1 MNINVNHLLYLRYA
15 RFVVFLFI
23 FLNLLWLN
31 FLVYKSKIYES
42 PQISVQTKEVSDN
55 NNGEI
60 SEELSKEVSKIY
72 EAIREATTSVKL
84 LITPIPTD
92 TASLASTDQSA
103 KEFFVPLGAGTNS
116 VDEWT
121 DVAGAQ
127 AYIDRSQYGSI
138 KSVVFEAS
146 VYIPNGNQII
156 WVRLFNVTD
165 KHPVWLSEMS
175 HEGGTPK
182 LLVSK
187 PITLDPGNKL
197 YQVQMKNQLK
207 DKTNL
212 VQSRVRIT
220 TY

>member
-1 MNINVNHLLYLRYA
+1 MNINYLPYLRYA

-23 FLNLLWLN
+23 LLNLLWLN
-31 FLVYKSKIYES
+31 FLVYKSKIYEG
-42 PQISVQTKEVSDN
+42 PQISIQTKESSDN
-55 NNGEI
+55 KETKI
-60 SEELSKEVSKIY
+60 SEELSKETSRIY
-72 EAIREATTSVKL
+72 EAIREATASVKL
-84 LITPIPTD
+84 LITPMSTD
-92 TASLASTDQSA
+92 TASLASTDKSA
-103 KEFFVPLGAGTNS
+103 KEFFVPLGSGTNTA
-116 VDEWT
+116 DEWT
-121 DVAGAQ
+121 DVVGAQ
-127 AYIDRSQYGSI
+127 AYIDRSKYSLI

-175 HEGGTPK
+175 HEGGAAK
-182 LLVSK
+182 LLISK
-187 PITLDPGNKL
+187 PITLDPENKL

-207 DKTNL
+207 DKANL

>member
-1 MNINVNHLLYLRYA
+1 MNININYLPYFRYA

-42 PQISVQTKEVSDN
+42 PQISVQTKEIPGN
-55 NNGEI
+55 NNGEV
-60 SEELSKEVSKIY
+60 SEELAKEVSKIY
-72 EAIREATTSVKL
+72 ETIREATASMKVLSPTPALTTGTSL
-84 LITPIPTD
+84 E
-92 TASLASTDQSA
+92 QSSVR
-103 KEFFVPLGAGTNS
+103 EFFVPLGSGTNTT
-116 VDEWT
+116 DEWT
-121 DVAGAQ
+121 DIPGAQ
-127 AYIDRSQYGSI
+127 AYIDRSKYGSI
-138 KSVVFEAS
+138 KSVIFEAS

-175 HEGGTPK
+175 HEGGAPK
-182 LLVSK
+182 LLVSQ
-187 PITLDPGNKL
+187 PITLDSGNKL
-197 YQVQMKNQLK
+197 YQAQMKNQLK

>member
-1 MNINVNHLLYLRYA
+1 MNININYLPYLRYA
-15 RFVVFLFI
+15 HFVAFLFI
-23 FLNLLWLN
+23 LLNLLWLN
-31 FLVYKSKIYES
+31 FLVYKSKIHES
-42 PQISVQTKEVSDN
+42 SQISVQTKEVSG
-55 NNGEI
+55 NGEN
-60 SEELSKEVSKIY
+60 SEELYKEISKIY
-72 EAIREATTSVKL
+72 ETIREATESVKL
-84 LITPIPTD
+84 LITPMPTD
-92 TASLASTDQSA
+92 TASLVTTDQSA
-103 KEFFVPLGAGTNS
+103 KEFFVPLGSGTNS

-127 AYIDRSQYGSI
+127 AYIDRSKYGSI

-146 VYIPNGNQII
+146 VDIPNGNQII

-187 PITLDPGNKL
+187 PITLDSGNKL
-197 YQVQMKNQLK
+197 YQVQVKNQLK
-207 DKTNL
+207 DKANL